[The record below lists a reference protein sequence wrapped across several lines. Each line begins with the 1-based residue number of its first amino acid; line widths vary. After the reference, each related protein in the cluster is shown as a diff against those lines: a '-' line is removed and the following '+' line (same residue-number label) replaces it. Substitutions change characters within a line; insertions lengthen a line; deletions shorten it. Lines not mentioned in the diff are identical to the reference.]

1 MKLNARNFF
10 LNVSDLQGICTAL
23 GLPTDGLKPQLIG
36 RILNFA
42 SMSNT
47 DDNDEYDDAETDET
61 LINTASMSTQTEEI
75 TNNRSNIIP
84 QNRANFS
91 DRVNLKWIFA
101 AGFVVFVVAVLIFW
115 LNNSEAKIEI
125 VVKRPWQPWF

>member
-23 GLPTDGLKPQLIG
+23 GLPTDDLKPQLIG

-75 TNNRSNIIP
+75 QTTGQTS
-84 QNRANFS
+84 FH
-91 DRVNLKWIFA
+91 
-101 AGFVVFVVAVLIFW
+101 
-115 LNNSEAKIEI
+115 KIAQISVI
-125 VVKRPWQPWF
+125 VSI

>member
-23 GLPTDGLKPQLIG
+23 GLPTDDLKPQLIG